1 MIALLHT
8 TDWQIGQ
15 VLSQFASDDA
25 TALLKA
31 QAKVVDTPRLVS
43 RGPCQTRNSGRMVCN
58 WFVPTPIRA
67 HLGAVT
73 GQAKRLHEKRGS
85 N

>member
-15 VLSQFASDDA
+15 VLSQFATDDA
-25 TALLKA
+25 AALLKA
-31 QAKVVDTPRLVS
+31 QAKVVDPLRLVS

-73 GQAKRLHEKRGS
+73 GQAKTPA
-85 N
+85 

>member
-15 VLSQFASDDA
+15 ALSQFATGDA
-25 TALLKA
+25 AALLEA
-31 QAKVVDTPRLVS
+31 QAKVVDPLRLVS
-43 RGPCQTRNSGRMVCN
+43 RGPCQPRNSGRMVCN

-73 GQAKRLHEKRGS
+73 GQAKTSE
-85 N
+85 

>member
-15 VLSQFASDDA
+15 VLSQFATDDA
-25 TALLKA
+25 AALLKA
-31 QAKVVDTPRLVS
+31 RFKVVEPLRLVS
-43 RGPCQTRNSGRMVCN
+43 GGPYQTRNSGRLVCN

-73 GQAKRLHEKRGS
+73 GQPKTPA
-85 N
+85 